1 MEIRKESHLRCNFLY
16 SSVSK
21 PNLLMGLHF
30 HATGKKKKLFIHLYI
45 KKQKTVFQFS
55 SVSLVLLVLGSS
67 PLSGVSLS
75 NRREAALPMSI
86 CCVPEPHLGPA
97 CEHLSFSL
105 FHLQCLS
112 AGCSLIPVN
121 ISGPPTTDDLVLP
134 WPS

>member
-1 MEIRKESHLRCNFLY
+1 MQQE
-16 SSVSK
+16 
-21 PNLLMGLHF
+21 
-30 HATGKKKKLFIHLYI
+30 KKSYLFTCTLKN
-45 KKQKTVFQFS
+45 KKQFF
-55 SVSLVLLVLGSS
+55 SLVQSLWFSLVWDL

-75 NRREAALPMSI
+75 NRGEAALPMSI